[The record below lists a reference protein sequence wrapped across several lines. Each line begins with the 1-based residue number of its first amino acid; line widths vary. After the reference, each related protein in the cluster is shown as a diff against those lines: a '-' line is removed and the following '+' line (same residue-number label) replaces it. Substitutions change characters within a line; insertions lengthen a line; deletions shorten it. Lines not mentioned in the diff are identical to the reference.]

1 LQSFLK
7 IKSPPLI
14 YEKTLL
20 KAIKIPE
27 EAEKDWKSGMA

>member
-7 IKSPPLI
+7 IKSHPLI
-14 YEKTLL
+14 YEKTPL

-27 EAEKDWKSGMA
+27 EAEKNWRSGMA